1 MVGMDSNQ
9 EQELA
14 ARVRELEEELV
25 LLRKSLDH
33 ERESHE
39 RVQAAL
45 RESEERFEMIADSI
59 PQLVWTTRPDGYHEY
74 FNRRWMNYTGATLEQ
89 TKGWDWRQLLHPD
102 DYERTLA
109 RWSHSL
115 ATGEA
120 YHIEYR
126 FLRARDQTYRWFLGQ
141 ALPVRNR
148 QGQIVRWFGTCTD
161 IDDQKRTEAELATAK
176 QTAEEANQAKSQF
189 LASMSHELRT
199 PLNAIIG
206 YSEML
211 QEEVEELQ
219 AGELSQDLTKIHNA
233 GKHLLA
239 LISDILDLSKI
250 EAGKMDLYLEEFDL
264 AEVVADVLNTVEPL
278 VGQNGNVLQRHVPD
292 GMGRM
297 SSDVTKL
304 RQSLFNLLSNSCKFT
319 HDGQITLEAS
329 VLPRDEGAEE
339 SEWIRLQV
347 TDTGIG
353 IPPEKLRHI
362 FDPFTQV
369 LGNEVSSAAGTGLGL
384 TLTKNF
390 CDLLGGSISVESEVG
405 RGSQF
410 TITLPRFLKNGNAGV
425 SSSTASISKAT
436 DQQKTKRQLV
446 LVVDDD
452 PNARDLIGRHLTR
465 EGFEVHTAATGPEAL
480 RLARELRP
488 SVITLDVL
496 MPGMDGL
503 AVLQALKAD
512 PELAA
517 IPVVMVST
525 MGDRSLGAA
534 LGAADYLVKPVTRD
548 KLTAIMSRY
557 WCPAPPCRVLIVDD
571 DENSKLLV
579 KNVFEKGG
587 WKIATASDG
596 AEALALVEQEKPT
609 LILLDLMMPIMDG
622 FEFTTTLRRHPQYA
636 KIPIIV
642 LTAKDITAEDRARL
656 EGGVQKVFAKGAIS
670 GQELLKELRQ
680 VIASCEKN

>member
-1 MVGMDSNQ
+1 MDSNQ
-9 EQELA
+9 EMEWA
-14 ARVRELEEELV
+14 ARVRELEQELV

-33 ERESHE
+33 EQESHE

-45 RESEERFEMIADSI
+45 RESEERFEMIAESI

-74 FNRRWMNYTGATLEQ
+74 FNRRWMNYTGMGLEQ
-89 TKGWDWRQLLHPD
+89 TKGWDWAPLLHPED
-102 DYERTLA
+102 RERTFA

-115 ATGEA
+115 ASGEP
-120 YHIEYR
+120 YDIEYR
-126 FLRARDQTYRWFLGQ
+126 FLRASDRTYRWFLGQ

-161 IDDQKRTEAELATAK
+161 IDDQKRTEAELAAAK
-176 QTAEEANQAKSQF
+176 ETAEEASQAKSQF

-219 AGELSQDLTKIHNA
+219 ATGLSQDLLKIHSA
-233 GKHLLA
+233 GKHLLS

-250 EAGKMDLYLEEFDL
+250 EAGKMDVYVEDFDL
-264 AEVVADVLNTVEPL
+264 SDVVADVLNTIEPL
-278 VGQNGNVLQRHVPD
+278 VDQNGNVLE
-292 GMGRM
+292 RM
-297 SSDVTKL
+297 VAEGLGQMTSDVTKV

-319 HDGQITLEAS
+319 HNGRITLDVSAMTKNQ
-329 VLPRDEGAEE
+329 
-339 SEWIRLQV
+339 SEWVRLEV
-347 TDTGIG
+347 RDTGIG
-353 IPPEKLRHI
+353 ISPEKLRHI
-362 FDPFTQV
+362 FEPFTQV
-369 LGNEVSSAAGTGLGL
+369 ASNEVNSAAGTGLGL

-390 CDLLGGSISVESEVG
+390 CELLGGTLTVESEVDE
-405 RGSQF
+405 GSTF
-410 TITLPRFLKNGNAGV
+410 TITLPRLLKGTTGTGNRSGA
-425 SSSTASISKAT
+425 AMAT
-436 DQQKTKRQLV
+436 GAERKSQTV

-452 PNARDLIGRHLTR
+452 PSARDLIQRYLTR
-465 EGFEVHTAATGPEAL
+465 EGFEAHTAATGSEAL
-480 RLARELRP
+480 RLARELHP

-512 PELAA
+512 PELAE

-525 MGDRSLGAA
+525 MSDRSLGAA
-534 LGAADYLVKPVTRD
+534 LGAADYLMKPIAKD
-548 KLTAIMSRY
+548 KLLAIMGKY
-557 WCPAPPCRVLIVDD
+557 WCPAPPCQVLIVDD
-571 DENSKLLV
+571 DESSKLLV
-579 KNVFEKGG
+579 KTVFEKGG

-596 AEALALVEQEKPT
+596 AEALAQVEKKEPT

-622 FEFTTTLRRHPQYA
+622 FEFTTTIRRNPQYA

-642 LTAKDITAEDRARL
+642 LTAKDLTAQDRARL
-656 EGGVQKVFAKGAIS
+656 EGGVKKVLTKGS
-670 GQELLKELRQ
+670 VTGPELLKELRQ
-680 VIASCEKN
+680 VIAACAEA